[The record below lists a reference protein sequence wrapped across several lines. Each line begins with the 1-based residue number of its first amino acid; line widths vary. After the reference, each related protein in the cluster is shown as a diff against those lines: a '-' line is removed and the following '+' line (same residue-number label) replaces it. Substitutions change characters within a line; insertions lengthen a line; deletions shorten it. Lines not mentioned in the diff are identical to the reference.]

1 LIKSNIKQ
9 KKGVIKI
16 TTNTSDFTTKYIITA
31 KFRIKGVVAQS
42 DIVGAIFGQT
52 EGLLLDLDL
61 RDLQKSGRIG
71 RIEVDNESKEG
82 ISEGV
87 IKIPSSLTRK
97 ETALL
102 AATVET
108 VSRVGPCEAEIELID
123 IRDVRETKR
132 KQIIERA
139 AELLKKWDQDSLEPS
154 EIEEKIDTGIKL
166 GEIIS
171 WGPENLPAGPHVDSS
186 QEIIIVEGRAD
197 VLNLL
202 RIGIKNTVAV
212 QGTQV
217 PKTVIKLIKTKSPVI
232 AFLDG
237 DRGGTIILNE
247 LMQLAKVDFVARAPE
262 GLEVEELTR
271 KQMIKA
277 LQNKK
282 PARDKHTSNYK
293 GKKEVTGK
301 GALLQKLLKK
311 LKVKNQKAL
320 IDSLEK
326 IEPGHSIGF
335 NKSMET
341 LFDLPVG
348 EVFKKIKEFKD
359 TQFLVIDGILTK
371 RLISL
376 IVSMKIKFIACKNK
390 EEKLRVPDQIVV
402 YFF

>member
-1 LIKSNIKQ
+1 M
-9 KKGVIKI
+9 KI
-16 TTNTSDFTTKYIITA
+16 TSNTVDFTTKYVIEV
-31 KFRIKGVVAQS
+31 KFKIKGVVAQS
-42 DIVGAIFGQT
+42 DIVGAVFGQT

-71 RIEVDNESKEG
+71 RIEVDNESKDG
-82 ISEGV
+82 ISEGI

-123 IRDVRETKR
+123 IRDVRESKR

-139 AELLKKWDQDSLEPS
+139 AELLKKWDQNSLESS
-154 EIEEKIDTGIKL
+154 EIEEKIDAGIKL
-166 GEIIS
+166 GEITS
-171 WGPENLPAGPHVDSS
+171 WGPENLPAGPNVDSA
-186 QEIIIVEGRAD
+186 QELIIVEGRAD

-202 RIGIKNTVAV
+202 RIGVKNTIAT
-212 QGTQV
+212 QGTHV
-217 PKTVIKLIKTKSPVI
+217 PKSVVKLIKTKSPVI

-237 DRGGTIILNE
+237 DRGGSIILSE
-247 LMQLAKVDFVARAPE
+247 LMQLAKIDFVARAPE
-262 GLEVEELTR
+262 GSEVEELTR

-282 PARDKHTSNYK
+282 PARDKKTSYSK
-293 GKKEVTGK
+293 VKKEDTGK
-301 GALLQKLLKK
+301 GTLLQKLLKK
-311 LKVKNQKAL
+311 LKVKNPKAI

-335 NKSMET
+335 NKSMEK
-341 LFDLPVG
+341 LFELPVG
-348 EVFKKIKEFKD
+348 EVFEKIEEFKS
-359 TQFLVIDGILTK
+359 TQFLIIDGILSK
-371 RLISL
+371 RLVSL
-376 IVSMKIKFIACKNK
+376 IVKMKVKFIACKNK
-390 EEKLRVPDQIVV
+390 EEELRVPDQVVV

>member
-1 LIKSNIKQ
+1 M
-9 KKGVIKI
+9 IKI
-16 TTNTSDFTTKYIITA
+16 TTNSVDFTTKYVIEA
-31 KFRIKGVVAQS
+31 KFKIKGVVAQS

-82 ISEGV
+82 ISEGI

-108 VSRVGPCEAEIELID
+108 VARVGPCEAEIELLD
-123 IRDVRETKR
+123 IRDVRVTKR

-139 AELLKKWDQDSLEPS
+139 AELLKKWDQNSLESS
-154 EIEEKIDTGIKL
+154 EIEERMDADIKL
-166 GEIIS
+166 GEITS
-171 WGPENLPAGPHVDSS
+171 WGTENLPAGPDVDSS
-186 QEIIIVEGRAD
+186 SEIIIVEGRAD

-202 RIGIKNTVAV
+202 RIGIKNTIAV

-217 PKTVIKLIKTKSPVI
+217 PKSVVKLIKTKNPVI

-247 LMQLAKVDFVARAPE
+247 LMQLAKVDFIARAPE

-282 PARDKHTSNYK
+282 PVGDKQTSYK
-293 GKKEVTGK
+293 KEKKEVTGK
-301 GALLQKLLKK
+301 DSALQKLLKK
-311 LKVKNQKAL
+311 LKVKNPKAI

-326 IEPGHSIGF
+326 IKPGHSIGF
-335 NKSMET
+335 NKSLDS
-341 LFDLPVG
+341 LFELPVG
-348 EVFKKIKEFKD
+348 EVFEKIKEYKE
-359 TQFLVIDGILTK
+359 TQFLIIYGILTK
-371 RLISL
+371 RLMPL
-376 IVSMKIKFIACKNK
+376 IISMKIKFIACKNK
-390 EEKLRVPDQIVV
+390 EEELRVPDQVAI

>member
-1 LIKSNIKQ
+1 M
-9 KKGVIKI
+9 IKI
-16 TTNTSDFTTKYIITA
+16 TSNNVDFTTKYVIEA
-31 KFRIKGVVAQS
+31 KFKIKGVVAQS
-42 DIVGAIFGQT
+42 DIVGAVFGQT

-82 ISEGV
+82 ISKGV

-123 IRDVRETKR
+123 IRDVRESKR

-139 AELLKKWDQDSLEPS
+139 AELLKNWDQNSLEPS
-154 EIEEKIDTGIKL
+154 EIEEKIETGIKL

-171 WGPENLPAGPHVDSS
+171 WGPENLPAGPNVDSS
-186 QEIIIVEGRAD
+186 KELIIVEGRAD

-202 RIGIKNTVAV
+202 RIGVKNTIAT

-217 PKTVIKLIKTKSPVI
+217 PKSVIKLIKTKSPVI

-237 DRGGTIILNE
+237 DRGGSIILNE
-247 LMQLAKVDFVARAPE
+247 LMQLAKIDFVARAPE
-262 GLEVEELTR
+262 GSEVEELTR
-271 KQMIKA
+271 KQMIKS
-277 LQNKK
+277 LQSKK
-282 PARDKHTSNYK
+282 PVGGKHTSNYK
-293 GKKEVTGK
+293 EKKDDTGK
-301 GALLQKLLKK
+301 GTLLQKLLKK
-311 LKVKNQKAL
+311 LKVKNPKAI
-320 IDSLEK
+320 IDSLDK

-335 NKSMET
+335 NKSMEK
-341 LFDLPVG
+341 LFEFPVG
-348 EVFKKIKEFKD
+348 EVFEKIKEFKD

-390 EEKLRVPDQIVV
+390 EEKLRVPDQVAV

>member
-1 LIKSNIKQ
+1 LIKINSHNA
-9 KKGVIKI
+9 
-16 TTNTSDFTTKYIITA
+16 DFTTKYVIEA
-31 KFRIKGVVAQS
+31 KFRIKGVVLQS
-42 DIVGAIFGQT
+42 DIVGAVFGQT

-71 RIEVDNESKEG
+71 RIEVNNESKEG
-82 ISEGV
+82 ISEGI

-123 IRDVRETKR
+123 IRDVRESKR

-139 AELLKKWDQDSLEPS
+139 AELLKKWDQNSLESS
-154 EIEEKIDTGIKL
+154 EIEEKIDADIKL

-171 WGPENLPAGPHVDSS
+171 WGPENLPAGPKVDSS

-202 RIGIKNTVAV
+202 RIGVKNTIAV

-217 PKTVIKLIKTKSPVI
+217 PKSVVKLIKTKNPVI

-247 LMQLAKVDFVARAPE
+247 LLQLARVDFVARAPE

-277 LQNKK
+277 LQSKR
-282 PARDKHTSNYK
+282 PYRDKKTSSFK
-293 GKKEVTGK
+293 GKKKEDAGK
-301 GALLQKLLKK
+301 GTLLQKTLKK
-311 LKVKNQKAL
+311 LKVKNQKA
-320 IDSLEK
+320 IVDSLEK
-326 IEPGHSIGF
+326 IESGHSIGF
-335 NKSMET
+335 NKSMEK
-341 LFDLPVG
+341 LFELPVG
-348 EVFKKIKEFKD
+348 EVFEKIKEFKD
-359 TQFLVIDGILTK
+359 TQFLIIDGILSKRFISQTK
-371 RLISL
+371 N
-376 IVSMKIKFIACKNK
+376 MKIKFIACKNK
-390 EEKLRVPDQIVV
+390 EEKLRVPDQVIVY
-402 YFF
+402 YF

>member
-1 LIKSNIKQ
+1 M
-9 KKGVIKI
+9 IKI
-16 TTNTSDFTTKYIITA
+16 THTNVDFTTKYIIEA
-31 KFRIKGVVAQS
+31 KFKIKGVVEKS

-71 RIEVDNESKEG
+71 RIEVENESKEG
-82 ISEGV
+82 ISEGI

-108 VSRVGPCEAEIELID
+108 VSRVGPCEAEIQLIE
-123 IRDVRETKR
+123 IRDVREAKR

-139 AELLKKWDQDSLEPS
+139 AELLKEWDEKSLEPS
-154 EIEEKIDTGIKL
+154 EIEEQIDTGIKL

-171 WGPENLPAGPHVDSS
+171 WGPEGLPAGPKIDSS
-186 QEIIIVEGRAD
+186 SELILVEGRAD

-202 RIGIKNTVAV
+202 RIGVKNTVAV

-217 PKTVIKLIKTKSPVI
+217 PKSIISLTKKKESVI

-247 LMQLAKVDFVARAPE
+247 LLQVAKLDYVARAPE
-262 GLEVEELTR
+262 GYEVEELTR
-271 KQMIKA
+271 KQMIKS

-282 PARDKHTSNYK
+282 PVRTAHERKVIERK
-293 GKKEVTGK
+293 GHTGK
-301 GALLQKLLKK
+301 ESYLHKLLKK
-311 LKVKNQKAL
+311 LKVKNYAIIEESFK
-320 IDSLEK
+320 K

-335 NKSMET
+335 NKSLEK
-341 LFDLPVG
+341 LFEIPVG
-348 EVFKKIKEFKD
+348 EIFEKIKDFKG
-359 TQFLVIDGILTK
+359 TQFLIIDGILTK
-371 RLISL
+371 RLLSL
-376 IVSMKIKFIACKNK
+376 LLKLKLKFIACKNK
-390 EEKLRVPDQIVV
+390 EEDLRIPEQIIV
-402 YFF
+402 FFF

>member
-1 LIKSNIKQ
+1 M
-9 KKGVIKI
+9 IKI
-16 TTNTSDFTTKYIITA
+16 TSNNVDFTTKYVIEA
-31 KFRIKGVVAQS
+31 KFKVKGVVEKS

-71 RIEVDNESKEG
+71 RIEVNNESKEG
-82 ISEGV
+82 ISEGT

-108 VSRVGPCEAEIELID
+108 VSRVGPCEAEIKLLD

-132 KQIIERA
+132 QQIIERA
-139 AELLKKWDQDSLEPS
+139 AELLKKWDRNSLEPS
-154 EIEEKIDTGIKL
+154 EIEEKIDADIKL
-166 GEIIS
+166 GEITS
-171 WGPENLPAGPHVDSS
+171 WGPENLPAGPNVDSS
-186 QEIIIVEGRAD
+186 PELIIVEGRAD

-202 RIGIKNTVAV
+202 RIGVKNTIAV

-217 PKTVIKLIKTKSPVI
+217 PKSVVKLIKSKKPVI

-237 DRGGTIILNE
+237 DRGGSIILNE
-247 LMQLAKVDFVARAPE
+247 LLQVAKLDYVARAPE

-271 KQMIKA
+271 KQMIKS

-282 PARDKHTSNYK
+282 PAGAKYIRTTKD
-293 GKKEVTGK
+293 KKEVTGK
-301 GALLQKLLKK
+301 DTLFQKLMKK
-311 LKVKNQKAL
+311 LKVKNPAAIKE
-320 IDSLEK
+320 SLVK

-335 NKSMET
+335 SKSLEK
-341 LFDLPVG
+341 LFEIPVG
-348 EVFKKIKEFKD
+348 EIFEKIKDFKS
-359 TQFLVIDGILTK
+359 TQYLIIDGILSK
-371 RLISL
+371 RLITL
-376 IVSMKIKFIACKNK
+376 LLPMKIKFIACKNK
-390 EEKLRVPDQIVV
+390 EEELRVPSDIIV

>member
-1 LIKSNIKQ
+1 M
-9 KKGVIKI
+9 IKI
-16 TTNTSDFTTKYIITA
+16 TTNVDFTTKYVIEA
-31 KFRIKGVVAQS
+31 KFKIKGVVEKS

-71 RIEVDNESKEG
+71 RIEVTNESKEG
-82 ISEGV
+82 ISEGT
-87 IKIPSSLTRK
+87 IRIPSSLTRK

-108 VSRVGPCEAEIELID
+108 VARVGPCEAEIELLD
-123 IRDVRETKR
+123 IRDVRESKR

-139 AELLKKWDQDSLEPS
+139 AELLKKWDQNSLEPS
-154 EIEEKIDTGIKL
+154 EIEEKIDADIKL
-166 GEIIS
+166 GEITS
-171 WGPENLPAGPHVDSS
+171 WGPENLPAGPDIDSS
-186 QEIIIVEGRAD
+186 QELIIVEGRAD

-202 RIGIKNTVAV
+202 RIGVKNTIAV

-217 PKTVIKLIKTKSPVI
+217 PKSVVKLIKAKSPVI

-237 DRGGTIILNE
+237 DRGGQIILNE
-247 LMQLAKVDFVARAPE
+247 LLQVAKLDYIARAPE

-282 PARDKHTSNYK
+282 PVGTKYKSATK
-293 GKKEVTGK
+293 GKKEVRGK
-301 GALLQKLLKK
+301 DTLFQKLMKK
-311 LKVKNQKAL
+311 LKVKNPAAIKE
-320 IDSLEK
+320 SLEK

-335 NKSMET
+335 NKSLEK
-341 LFDLPVG
+341 LFEIPVG
-348 EVFKKIKEFKD
+348 EIFEKIKDFKS
-359 TQFLVIDGILTK
+359 TQYLIIDGILSK
-371 RLISL
+371 RLITL
-376 IVSMKIKFIACKNK
+376 LLPMKIKFIACKNK
-390 EEKLRVPDQIVV
+390 EEELRVPSEITV

>member
-1 LIKSNIKQ
+1 
-9 KKGVIKI
+9 VIKI
-16 TTNTSDFTTKYIITA
+16 TSNNVDFTTKYVIEA
-31 KFRIKGVVAQS
+31 KFKIKGVVAQS
-42 DIVGAIFGQT
+42 DIVGAVFGQT

-108 VSRVGPCEAEIELID
+108 VSRVGPCEAEIELLD
-123 IRDVRETKR
+123 IRDVRESKR

-139 AELLKKWDQDSLEPS
+139 AELLKNWDQNSLEPS
-154 EIEEKIDTGIKL
+154 EIEEKIDAGIKL
-166 GEIIS
+166 GEITS
-171 WGPENLPAGPHVDSS
+171 WGPENLPAGPNVDSS
-186 QEIIIVEGRAD
+186 KELLIVEGRAD

-202 RIGIKNTVAV
+202 RIGVKNTVAT

-217 PKTVIKLIKTKSPVI
+217 PKSIIKLIKTKSSVI

-237 DRGGTIILNE
+237 DRGGSIILNE
-247 LMQLAKVDFVARAPE
+247 LMQLAKIDFVARAPE

-271 KQMIKA
+271 KQMVKA

-282 PARDKHTSNYK
+282 PPRDKQTSNYK
-293 GKKEVTGK
+293 AKKEPAGK
-301 GALLQKLLKK
+301 GDLLQKLLKK
-311 LKVKNQKAL
+311 LKVKNVKA
-320 IDSLEK
+320 ITDSLEK

-335 NKSMET
+335 NKSMEK
-341 LFDLPVG
+341 LFELPVG
-348 EVFKKIKEFKD
+348 EVFEKMKEFKS
-359 TQFLVIDGILTK
+359 TQFLIIDGILTK

-376 IVSMKIKFIACKNK
+376 IISMKIKFIACKNK
-390 EEKLRVPDQIVV
+390 EEKLRVPDQVVV